1 MTVLVWNCLESSS
14 LFPFFIVL
22 LLAIILVFLTPL
34 LCDRNLTSHCI
45 AWLAECERA
54 KWNVPSANSNQGRFS
69 ISMNQIFAICRKNS
83 HALNSL
89 PLKWIY
95 KCMSE
100 YVKECKVGEC
110 KEWFTY
116 TKIRCKGAK
125 NRHFFRMFC
134 NIIGSQVPHSSG
146 KASLMSSAF
155 VKVTLRTDFVH
166 KAVDYCNVSNFDLD
180 FDDRS
185 FLMNSF
191 LTKYSNFPRW

>member
-22 LLAIILVFLTPL
+22 LLAIILVWNFLTPL

-116 TKIRCKGAK
+116 TKIRCKGDK

-134 NIIGSQVPHSSG
+134 NIYW
-146 KASLMSSAF
+146 LSSATF
-155 VKVTLRTDFVH
+155 IREGKPDEQSICQSCPKNWFCAQSCWLLQCFWFWFGLWQLIISH
-166 KAVDYCNVSNFDLD
+166 EFLSN
-180 FDDRS
+180 
-185 FLMNSF
+185 
-191 LTKYSNFPRW
+191 KIQ